1 MQNSPEKFKRVNFK
15 TSPPSYGET
24 PPYLNGTLPPEPM
37 NFHSTDGARR
47 RRTVSN
53 TSHSEMLV
61 GLSLK

>member
-1 MQNSPEKFKRVNFK
+1 MQNSPEKFKKFSIK

-24 PPYLNGTLPPEPM
+24 SHYLNGPLPPEPM
-37 NFHSTDGARR
+37 SFHSTDGTRR

-61 GLSLK
+61 GLLLK